1 MRSRWDAR
9 GSHSVCPTG
18 QTRSTSK
25 IRLFDFGDRGPAQ
38 PSMLDP
44 QKLLGGKQQHSV
56 GASILIPYSGI
67 KWFLN
72 DRAAF
77 AKHA

>member
-1 MRSRWDAR
+1 
-9 GSHSVCPTG
+9 VI
-18 QTRSTSK
+18 QTTSTSTTG
-25 IRLFDFGDRGPAQ
+25 RVDFGDCGPAQ

-56 GASILIPYSGI
+56 GASILIPHSGI